1 MSGVSADFDQ
11 VTRKGTLLLRHT
23 PSISTPQ
30 SLMVKERIRSVPCI
44 GKMPRG
50 DEAQGRWK
58 EEELVNL
65 SLGTQGICLGH

>member
-11 VTRKGTLLLRHT
+11 VARKGTLLLRHT

-50 DEAQGRWK
+50 DGRRKSW
-58 EEELVNL
+58 
-65 SLGTQGICLGH
+65 